1 MKSAPVISLLIDQF
15 FSALTKQKK
24 IFLMSTSVQK
34 DDILI
39 YFFIS
44 KEMGNGEV
52 KSIIYVTAL
61 INYINRRKEFT
72 SSTGICN
79 HIKLNVWT
87 IFQLT

>member
-1 MKSAPVISLLIDQF
+1 M
-15 FSALTKQKK
+15 
-24 IFLMSTSVQK
+24 FLMSTSVQK

-39 YFFIS
+39 YFVIS

-52 KSIIYVTAL
+52 KSTIYVTAL
-61 INYINRRKEFT
+61 INYINRRKEFP

-79 HIKLNVWT
+79 HIKFNGWT

>member
-1 MKSAPVISLLIDQF
+1 
-15 FSALTKQKK
+15 
-24 IFLMSTSVQK
+24 MSTSVQK

-39 YFFIS
+39 YFFIP

-52 KSIIYVTAL
+52 KSTIYVTAL
-61 INYINRRKEFT
+61 INYINRRIEFP

-79 HIKLNVWT
+79 HIKFNGWT